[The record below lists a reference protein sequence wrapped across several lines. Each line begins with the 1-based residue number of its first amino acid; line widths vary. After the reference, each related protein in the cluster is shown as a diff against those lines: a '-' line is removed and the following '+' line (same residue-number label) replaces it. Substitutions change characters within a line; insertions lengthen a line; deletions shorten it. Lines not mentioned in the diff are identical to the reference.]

1 MIKTDRQFR
10 ITKAQAERFEK
21 AIHYAAAAPKRAVHP
36 VLQKAQ
42 MDALK
47 SQLSDLR
54 QDLEEYKVRPQN
66 L

>member
-21 AIHYAAAAPKRAVHP
+21 AINDAAAAPKRAVHP
-36 VLQKAQ
+36 VLQEAQ

-54 QDLEEYKVRPQN
+54 QDLEEYKVPPQN